1 MKVTVQYLGFI
12 RELLR
17 TKGEEFELEEGAV
30 LSDVL
35 TEIAQTHGKKFQK
48 EVFEPGDTDVKTG
61 FAVTVNG
68 FLAGQLKGLAT
79 PLKADDSVI
88 LMTLPSGG

>member
-1 MKVTVQYLGFI
+1 MKVAVQYLGFI

-17 TKGEEFELEEGAV
+17 TKGEEFELKEGAV
-30 LSDVL
+30 LADVL
-35 TEIAQTHGKKFQK
+35 NEIAQTHGEKFRK
-48 EVFEPGDTDVKTG
+48 EVFEAGDSDVKTG

-79 PLKADDSVI
+79 PLKADDSII